1 MKIFIYKT
9 IFATMCILILYQFT
23 IGRKIADYEHKLSN
37 LTNDQGREQIR
48 NKIRNELKKGIE
60 RDHILKPEDRKI
72 LKEFIN
78 KIQDELNE

>member
-1 MKIFIYKT
+1 MKIFVYKT
-9 IFATMCILILYQFT
+9 LFVLLGLYVLYQFT
-23 IGRKIADYEHKLSN
+23 LGKKIDYYEHFLRN

-48 NKIRNELKKGIE
+48 NKIRNELEKGIE